1 MENKDSESRI
11 KRMKPDEEEE
21 GAISDSEKA
30 QNEEL
35 ETFVAGSEQ
44 VELAVAHILEK
55 IERFTQLVSELLGSG
70 KAMFQKIGD
79 EFEERMIMVHK
90 EQIEKWQEE
99 IRELRVL
106 DASNEEANA
115 LLHNAR
121 GLLHHA
127 HVDS

>member
-1 MENKDSESRI
+1 MENKDSESRR

-35 ETFVAGSEQ
+35 ETFVAGSEE

-79 EFEERMIMVHK
+79 EFEERMIMLVAK
-90 EQIEKWQEE
+90 
-99 IRELRVL
+99 L
-106 DASNEEANA
+106 
-115 LLHNAR
+115 
-121 GLLHHA
+121 
-127 HVDS
+127 

>member
-1 MENKDSESRI
+1 MENKDSESRR

-35 ETFVAGSEQ
+35 EMFVAGSEQ

-99 IRELRVL
+99 IRELRML

-127 HVDS
+127 HADS